1 MVIALAA
8 LMAGASFIILT
19 RLLWLSAKP
28 RNADGQPRSSEGR
41 RNPSTTIITVAA
53 AALVIGLGVLAA
65 TGKLH
70 WLAAVGA
77 ALIPFVR
84 RAFGLLRY
92 LPWARQAFNA
102 YQGTKNHAAGGST
115 ASRATGEMDVA
126 QAREILGLG
135 THPTRDEVISAH
147 KRLMQKVHPDRGG
160 STFLAQQL
168 NEAKVTLLRAL

>member
-8 LMAGASFIILT
+8 LMAGVAFIVLT

-28 RNADGQPRSSEGR
+28 RIANAQPRS
-41 RNPSTTIITVAA
+41 STTIITVAA
-53 AALVIGLGVLAA
+53 ATLVIGLGILAA
-65 TGKLH
+65 MGKLH

-77 ALIPFVR
+77 ALLPFIR

-102 YQGTKNHAAGGST
+102 YQGTKNQAGAGSAAGRGT
-115 ASRATGEMDVA
+115 AQMDVA

-160 STFLAQQL
+160 STYLAQQL
-168 NEAKVTLLRAL
+168 NEAKVTLLRTL

>member
-8 LMAGASFIILT
+8 LMAGAAFIVLT

-28 RNADGQPRSSEGR
+28 RNATVQPRSKS
-41 RNPSTTIITVAA
+41 TIIALAA

-77 ALIPFVR
+77 ALLPFIKR
-84 RAFGLLRY
+84 GFGLLRY
-92 LPWARQAFNA
+92 LPWARNAFNA
-102 YQGTKNHAAGGST
+102 YQGSKKHTADGGGTAQMDAAH
-115 ASRATGEMDVA
+115 
-126 QAREILGLG
+126 AREILGLG
-135 THPTRDEVISAH
+135 THPTRDEIISAH

-168 NEAKVTLLRAL
+168 NEAKVTLLRTL